1 MLAGLPGATI
11 LGDASIFGNDL
22 TGGNPN
28 APFGIMC
35 VPNAYVPNFGFSAI
49 MLDKND
55 LTEVTIAIF
64 GPGEKVH
71 KLDSK
76 FIDWPDWY
84 PEIIAEDANTY
95 SGSVTSTQ
103 VGDNY
108 WGTFGHFE
116 PADRR
121 IYAIRF
127 NNSATTIDCVCE
139 YYPGDIDL
147 PAFYSFSNLT
157 GQASF

>member
-1 MLAGLPGATI
+1 MMAETTLTNTGDGFAVSTPWVNNIIAGETYTIIYNGVSYTSPAVDLGMQIDLPGATI
-11 LGDASIFGNDL
+11 LGDASMFGNDF

-28 APFGIMC
+28 APFCILC
-35 VPNAYVPNFGFSAI
+35 VPNAYASNVGFSAV
-49 MLDKND
+49 MADKNG
-55 LTEVTIAIF
+55 LTEITVAIL

-103 VGDNY
+103 FGDNY
-108 WGTFGHFE
+108 
-116 PADRR
+116 
-121 IYAIRF
+121 
-127 NNSATTIDCVCE
+127 
-139 YYPGDIDL
+139 
-147 PAFYSFSNLT
+147 
-157 GQASF
+157 